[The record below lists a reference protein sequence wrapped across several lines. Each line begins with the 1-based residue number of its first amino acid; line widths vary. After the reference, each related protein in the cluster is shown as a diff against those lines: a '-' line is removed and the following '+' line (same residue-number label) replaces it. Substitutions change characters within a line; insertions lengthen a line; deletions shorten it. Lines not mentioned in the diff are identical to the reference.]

1 MKISLQILPIEI
13 IRYILDFHPFFYL
26 YKKEYYKVYTDYYL
40 VRNAIK
46 INYDDFLIL
55 KELNSDWIDTKVT
68 DKILKNMVIF
78 YIKR

>member
-1 MKISLQILPIEI
+1 MPIEI
-13 IRYILDFHPFFYL
+13 IRYILDFHPFFCL

-40 VRNAIK
+40 IRNTIK
-46 INYDDFLIL
+46 INYDDFIIL
-55 KELNSDWIDTKVT
+55 KELNSDWIDTKVK

>member
-55 KELNSDWIDTKVT
+55 KE
-68 DKILKNMVIF
+68 
-78 YIKR
+78 